1 MSFRNHLRSV
11 AMRAA
16 QRLGFLRKACRVL
29 DISGRLTAYKGFVR
43 PLMEYSPLH
52 GVAQPPI
59 TCFNW
64 TKSKR
69 RALALIGPGVVV
81 DSLALRRTIS
91 GICFIYKLM
100 CGPRVPCLQT
110 LLPPRSTHDPLPR
123 TRQQV
128 RMANGHSFQ
137 LSSILPPR
145 SQDAVRRSFPYLYI
159 PIWNS
164 LPPSVLQEPSLKQ
177 LQRFKTDAYTYLLKN
192 NWIWATQAYT

>member
-1 MSFRNHLRSV
+1 MPGSRHLRP
-11 AMRAA
+11 A
-16 QRLGFLRKACRVL
+16 
-29 DISGRLTAYKGFVR
+29 
-43 PLMEYSPLH
+43 H
-52 GVAQPPI
+52 GVQRVSQTPHGVQPPCMGWRSPPPPPSQVQLDKI
-59 TCFNW
+59 Q
-64 TKSKR
+64 R
-69 RALALIGPGVVV
+69 RALALIGPGVVE

-91 GICFIYKLM
+91 GISFIYKLM

-128 RMANGHSFQ
+128 RIANGHSFQ
-137 LSSILPPR
+137 LSSSSTLPPR

-177 LQRFKTDAYTYLLKN
+177 LQHFKTDAYKYLLKN
-192 NWIWATQAYT
+192 NWIWATQAYP